1 MCHAFMSVIFLV
13 GTTIWIL
20 INSHVPGRRKLFDGL
35 RYDSDNHNK
44 RSSSYGVCVSVCVF
58 CTTANPIVRGVFVLY
73 YVYFYCHIYDRNQ
86 VNILIT

>member
-44 RSSSYGVCVSVCVF
+44 RSSSYGVCVSVCV
-58 CTTANPIVRGVFVLY
+58 CSVLPPIRLYAVFSCYIMFIFIVI
-73 YVYFYCHIYDRNQ
+73 FMTEIK
-86 VNILIT
+86 